1 MAFFES
7 KSGFWLMFAIF
18 LGIVLFTLILRIDNI
33 MNYWYYITNIGKK
46 F

>member
-7 KSGFWLMFAIF
+7 KSGFWLMFVIF
-18 LGIVLFTLILRIDNI
+18 LIVAFITIALRIDNI
-33 MNYWYYITNIGKK
+33 MNYWHQIASFGKK